1 VVSDISQA
9 NLNLADLSRWFYEN
23 TLTIALAVLIG
34 VVLYATYRLIAG
46 WLTRLEKKGAIK
58 ENLSFML
65 KRTTKFLLL
74 LLYIAILFPL
84 LGVDVGFIMGLI
96 AVAGGTIVG
105 FAAMNTLGNAIAGL
119 IIMMTQP
126 FKVGDRLYFNGQFVD
141 VEAIDLMYTRMKTF
155 DNVVI
160 YVPNQELL
168 RSEIH
173 NYAEKSKIRVSCSI
187 TADYDLDYIRVQQAL
202 LEAAK
207 QVDGVLSDPE
217 PYVWIT
223 GFQNYAAE
231 YTLYVYTDRIKQLQE
246 FQAQLRRK
254 VLETC
259 RKNGIE
265 IVTPTLVKSMQ

>member
-1 VVSDISQA
+1 MSCIFQA
-9 NLNLADLSRWFYEN
+9 IPNLADIFRWFYEN
-23 TLTIALAVLIG
+23 TLTIALATLIG
-34 VVLYATYRLIAG
+34 LAIYAIYRLIAG
-46 WLTRLEKKGAIK
+46 WLARLEEKGAIK

-65 KRTTKFLLL
+65 KRLTRFGLL
-74 LLYIAILFPL
+74 LLYAAILFPL
-84 LGVDVGFIMGLI
+84 LGVDIGFMIGLL

-126 FKVGDRLYFNGQFVD
+126 FKIGDRLYFNGQFVD
-141 VEAIDLMYTRMKTF
+141 VEAIDLMYTRMKTL

-168 RSEIH
+168 RSEIQ
-173 NYAEKSKIRVSCSI
+173 NYTEKSKIRVGCSI
-187 TADYDLDYIRVQQAL
+187 TTDYDLDYARVQQAL

-207 QVDGVLSDPE
+207 QVDGVLSE
-217 PYVWIT
+217 PKPYIWIT
-223 GFQNYAAE
+223 GFQNYAVE
-231 YTLYVYTDRIKQLQE
+231 YTLHVYTDKIKQLQE

-259 RKNGIE
+259 RENGIE
-265 IVTPTLVKSMQ
+265 IVTPTLVKSLQ